1 MFPNVYESK
10 LASGILKYE
19 YEVIQ
24 GEVDESGFC
33 SAAFAEENGKKNQ
46 NVHVI
51 PYNDNCV
58 ILEPEPDDEHSTYIN
73 ASWIDGQEQERKYI
87 ATQGPNMK
95 TISDFWRMVW
105 QYNCQCIVMVTSLF
119 EHARQ
124 QCERYW
130 PAFSC
135 TFGAINVTSRD
146 AVSTAQYTIR
156 EFRVCKNDAP
166 EVKRIIRQFQLDSW
180 NKNGFPLI
188 GAVIELT
195 SKLYAWRRGREGPIV
210 VHCSDGSGRTGT
222 FICINELLD
231 VIRKDEIGANIPL
244 AQYALKVAT
253 SRPQMIDSVEQYA
266 FIYTVLAEWVR
277 SGGETSIPLSTLP
290 DVLQQLRQPPRFGY
304 GIGHCASKY
313 EAELTLIN
321 RLVKPLTVGECAG
334 GHRLENR
341 RKSRNVL
348 IQPPERARPYL
359 TTQDSG
365 DANDYINA
373 VFVDGYR
380 AKNQYI
386 VTQWPLV
393 STLSDFWCLVV
404 DFQVSAIAL
413 LNSYAFGDQKYP
425 IFWPT
430 IKTANQSTRFGPIGL
445 ELREVYEETE
455 IVPSAFLL
463 SIKKR
468 GTSVFN
474 PFMPNRNDNVSRDV
488 ILLNTK
494 QWPMSST
501 DETACDIIVQMAYL
515 AWEWNSLTDAN
526 SPILVVSNDGVSRVG
541 VFCAASTCIER
552 ILAQSEV
559 DVFRAVEVVKQN
571 RPQLVNDLVEYK
583 QCYNCAFRISIL
595 LSARIKANEQE
606 RSRDPIE
613 IFDELDRKLAEG
625 EFRRELIDTADQP
638 SKQESRPPS
647 VESSPPS
654 KKSAFSP
661 HFQSSS
667 CSSSCSCSSHIMSP
681 DRCSSD
687 FPKRKLPTVH
697 LDHVS
702 RRLPPIDNLRERHL
716 VITERRKVLQPQLSI
731 PILRSH
737 RILPGS
743 GAARRKLPTLDSI
756 VENPLTRANCTV
768 SNPNRTK
775 KVLPIIINSC
785 PNDGHLPNSL
795 LAIRCRGSRDDGDNL
810 VAPRHPLIRTETE
823 TTYLTSS
830 LGDSH
835 QAN

>member
-1 MFPNVYESK
+1 M
-10 LASGILKYE
+10 A
-19 YEVIQ
+19 Q
-24 GEVDESGFC
+24 C
-33 SAAFAEENGKKNQ
+33 RARAHSAVVLDA
-46 NVHVI
+46 
-51 PYNDNCV
+51 
-58 ILEPEPDDEHSTYIN
+58 
-73 ASWIDGQEQERKYI
+73 
-87 ATQGPNMK
+87 
-95 TISDFWRMVW
+95 DF
-105 QYNCQCIVMVTSLF
+105 
-119 EHARQ
+119 Q

-146 AVSTAQYTIR
+146 AISTAQYTIR
-156 EFRVCKNDAP
+156 EFRVCKKDTP

-195 SKLYAWRRGREGPIV
+195 AKLYAWRQGREGPIV
-210 VHCSDGSGRTGT
+210 VHCSEDKPNKTSGFIIICFSSDGSGRTGT

-231 VIRKDEIGANIPL
+231 VIRRDEIGASIPL

-253 SRPQMIDSVEQYA
+253 SRPRMIDSVDQYV
-266 FIYTVLAEWVR
+266 FIYTVLSEWVR

-290 DVLQQLRQPPRFGY
+290 KVLQQLRKPPEFGY

-313 EAELTLIN
+313 EAELTLVN

-334 GHRLENR
+334 GHRIENR

-380 AKNQYI
+380 SKNQYI

-445 ELREVYEETE
+445 ELREVYEESE
-455 IVPSAFLL
+455 VVPSAFLL

-468 GTSVFN
+468 GTLAFN

-494 QWPMSST
+494 KWPMSSA

-515 AWEWNSLTDAN
+515 AREWNSITDVN

-541 VFCAASTCIER
+541 VFCAVSTCMER

-571 RPQLVNDLVEYK
+571 RPQLVNDLVNPQWSICYLTKMSWVEYR

-606 RSRDPIE
+606 RSRDPME

-625 EFRRELIDTADQP
+625 GFRRELIDTADQP
-638 SKQESRPPS
+638 SKHEGGPTS
-647 VESSPPS
+647 VKSSPPS
-654 KKSAFSP
+654 KKSIFPP
-661 HFQSSS
+661 HLRSSS
-667 CSSSCSCSSHIMSP
+667 FSSSYSSHIMPLDLHSG
-681 DRCSSD
+681 DC
-687 FPKRKLPTVH
+687 PKRKLPTIRV
-697 LDHVS
+697 DHVS
-702 RRLPPIDNLRERHL
+702 RRLPLINKPRGHHMA
-716 VITERRKVLQPQLSI
+716 ITEGRKLLQSQLSI

-737 RILPGS
+737 RILPGGGS
-743 GAARRKLPTLDSI
+743 VARRKLPTLDSI
-756 VENPLTRANCTV
+756 IENPLTRINYTV
-768 SNPNRTK
+768 PNPNRTK
-775 KVLPIIINSC
+775 K
-785 PNDGHLPNSL
+785 
-795 LAIRCRGSRDDGDNL
+795 LADKRKEKERMKTRKKDNYDCFIKI
-810 VAPRHPLIRTETE
+810 PMHTRTHIHSYTRSSQVP
-823 TTYLTSS
+823 TSECIQIPF
-830 LGDSH
+830 GPVE
-835 QAN
+835 

>member
-1 MFPNVYESK
+1 
-10 LASGILKYE
+10 
-19 YEVIQ
+19 
-24 GEVDESGFC
+24 
-33 SAAFAEENGKKNQ
+33 
-46 NVHVI
+46 
-51 PYNDNCV
+51 
-58 ILEPEPDDEHSTYIN
+58 
-73 ASWIDGQEQERKYI
+73 
-87 ATQGPNMK
+87 
-95 TISDFWRMVW
+95 MVW

-146 AVSTAQYTIR
+146 AISTAQYTIR

-195 SKLYAWRRGREGPIV
+195 AKLYAWRQGREGPIV

-231 VIRKDEIGANIPL
+231 VIRRDEIGATVPL

-253 SRPQMIDSVEQYA
+253 SRPQMIDSVEQYV
-266 FIYTVLAEWVR
+266 FIYTVLSEWVR

-290 DVLQQLRQPPRFGY
+290 KVLQQLQKPPEFGY

-313 EAELTLIN
+313 EAELALIN

-334 GHRLENR
+334 GHRIENR

-386 VTQWPLV
+386 VTQWPLM
-393 STLSDFWCLVV
+393 STLSDFWCLVI

-413 LNSYAFGDQKYP
+413 LNSYVFGDQKYP

-455 IVPSAFLL
+455 VVPSAFLL

-468 GTSVFN
+468 GTSAFN
-474 PFMPNRNDNVSRDV
+474 PFMPTRNDNVSRDV

-494 QWPMSST
+494 KWPMSSA

-515 AWEWNSLTDAN
+515 AREWNSITDAN

-541 VFCAASTCIER
+541 VFCAVSTCMER

-571 RPQLVNDLVEYK
+571 RPQLVNDLVEYR
-583 QCYNCAFRISIL
+583 QCYNCAFRVSIL
-595 LSARIKANEQE
+595 LSAQIKVNEQE
-606 RSRDPIE
+606 RSRDPME
-613 IFDELDRKLAEG
+613 IFDELDRKIAEG

-638 SKQESRPPS
+638 SKHEDRPAS
-647 VESSPPS
+647 VKSSPPP
-654 KKSAFSP
+654 KKSIFPSP
-661 HFQSSS
+661 LRSLSFSSS
-667 CSSSCSCSSHIMSP
+667 CSSHPMSLDLHSG
-681 DRCSSD
+681 DR
-687 FPKRKLPTVH
+687 FKRKLPTIRV
-697 LDHVS
+697 DHVS
-702 RRLPPIDNLRERHL
+702 RRLPSLTKSREHQ
-716 VITERRKVLQPQLSI
+716 IAIIERQKVFQSQLSI

-737 RILPGS
+737 RILPGGGS
-743 GAARRKLPTLDSI
+743 VARRKLPTLDSI
-756 VENPLTRANCTV
+756 IENPLTRINCTIP
-768 SNPNRTK
+768 NPNRTK
-775 KVLPIIINSC
+775 KALPIIANIC
-785 PNDGHLPNSL
+785 PNDGLLPKSL
-795 LAIRCRGSRDDGDNL
+795 LAIRHNSRRDDGDNL
-810 VAPRHPLIRTETE
+810 MAPRHPLFRTETE

>member
-1 MFPNVYESK
+1 MSDYVCALKCLLFCKTKPSQDSLRRFRCLDRPTTCGPAINNGNGTHLAPTAVLDTSVAAPSNVS
-10 LASGILKYE
+10 
-19 YEVIQ
+19 
-24 GEVDESGFC
+24 
-33 SAAFAEENGKKNQ
+33 
-46 NVHVI
+46 
-51 PYNDNCV
+51 
-58 ILEPEPDDEHSTYIN
+58 
-73 ASWIDGQEQERKYI
+73 
-87 ATQGPNMK
+87 
-95 TISDFWRMVW
+95 
-105 QYNCQCIVMVTSLF
+105 
-119 EHARQ
+119 Q

-195 SKLYAWRRGREGPIV
+195 SKLYAWRQGREGPIV

-231 VIRKDEIGANIPL
+231 VIRKDEIGAAIPL

-253 SRPQMIDSVEQYA
+253 SRPQMIDSVEQYS

-313 EAELTLIN
+313 EAELTR
-321 RLVKPLTVGECAG
+321 RL
-334 GHRLENR
+334 R
-341 RKSRNVL
+341 RSPWSTSRGSHLN
-348 IQPPERARPYL
+348 
-359 TTQDSG
+359 
-365 DANDYINA
+365 
-373 VFVDGYR
+373 GYR

-445 ELREVYEETE
+445 KLREVYEETE

-515 AWEWNSLTDAN
+515 AWEWNSITDAN

-541 VFCAASTCIER
+541 VFCAASTCMER

-606 RSRDPIE
+606 RSRDPME

-647 VESSPPS
+647 VESSPS
-654 KKSAFSP
+654 KKSVFPP

-667 CSSSCSCSSHIMSP
+667 CSSHIMSP
-681 DRCSSD
+681 DLRSSD

-697 LDHVS
+697 LDHAS
-702 RRLPPIDNLRERHL
+702 RRLPPINNLREHH
-716 VITERRKVLQPQLSI
+716 VAITERRKVLQPQLSI

-795 LAIRCRGSRDDGDNL
+795 LAIRCSGGRDDGDNL